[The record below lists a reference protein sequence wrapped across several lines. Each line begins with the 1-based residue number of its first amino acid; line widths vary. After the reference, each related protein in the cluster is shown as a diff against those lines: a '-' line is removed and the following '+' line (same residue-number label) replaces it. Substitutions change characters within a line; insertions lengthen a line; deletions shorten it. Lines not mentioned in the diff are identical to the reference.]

1 MGKQRDLAD
10 EARELHQGWLAS
22 CGCERPSVEQT
33 ADIILPD
40 VDARAAAL
48 SAKLADGTIAV
59 AAHNEGRFVMTM
71 ALRRLIDGGAAEPA
85 ARRIARAMLDLY
97 VDCPPLPD
105 PKYRFTFDWVS
116 AQAAAWEADL
126 AHLAGQPG
134 VSALEVGCYEG
145 RSTCW
150 WLDHLLTHPT
160 SRLTCVDGFA
170 VPMASVLL
178 RHFEPI
184 FDANVAATGA
194 ANRVSKLVG
203 PSQVVLRTLPAS
215 SFDFAYVD
223 ASHKVGDV
231 LQDAVLTWGLLK
243 PGGIAIFD
251 DYGLVDDVA
260 PGLQAR
266 APARALDAFVSLLGE
281 TAEVLRRDWQ
291 LALRKA

>member
-1 MGKQRDLAD
+1 MDKQRELAD
-10 EARELHQGWLAS
+10 EARELHEGWLAAV
-22 CGCERPSVEQT
+22 GCERPSVAQT
-33 ADIILPD
+33 DAILAQ
-40 VDARAAAL
+40 VDARAAEL
-48 SAKLADGTIAV
+48 GAKLAQGAITV

-71 ALRRLIDGGAAEPA
+71 ALRRLIDGGPEEPA

-97 VDCPPLPD
+97 LDSPPLPD

-116 AQAAAWEADL
+116 DHTAAWAADL

-134 VSALEVGCYEG
+134 VHGLEVGCYEG

-150 WLDHLLTHPT
+150 WLDHVLTDPT

-170 VPMASVLL
+170 VPMASVVL
-178 RHFEPI
+178 RNFEPI
-184 FDANVAATGA
+184 FDGNVAATGA
-194 ANRVSKLVG
+194 GNRVTKLVG
-203 PSQVVLRTLPAS
+203 PSQTVLRALPAS

-223 ASHKVGDV
+223 GSHKVGDV

-266 APARALDAFVSLLGE
+266 APARAIDAFVSLLGQ

-291 LALRKA
+291 LAVRKA

>member
-1 MGKQRDLAD
+1 MPNQLELAD
-10 EARELHQGWLAS
+10 EARALHEGWLAA
-22 CGCERPSVEQT
+22 CGCERPSVAQT
-33 ADIILPD
+33 DAILAE
-40 VDARAAAL
+40 VDARAADLAAAL
-48 SAKLADGTIAV
+48 ERGAIAV

-71 ALRRLIDGGAAEPA
+71 ALRRLIDGGAEEPA

-97 VDCPPLPD
+97 LDSPPLPD

-116 AQAAAWEADL
+116 GHTAAWAADL
-126 AHLAGQPG
+126 AHLAGQPDVHG
-134 VSALEVGCYEG
+134 LEVGCYEG

-150 WLDHLLTHPT
+150 WLDHVLTHPT
-160 SRLTCVDGFA
+160 SRVTCVDGFA
-170 VPMASVLL
+170 VPMASVVL
-178 RHFEPI
+178 RNFEPT

-194 ANRVSKLVG
+194 AARVTKLVG
-203 PSQVVLRTLPAS
+203 PSQTVLRTLPAS

-223 ASHKVGDV
+223 ASHRVGDV

-266 APARALDAFVSLLGE
+266 APGRALDAFVALRGD

>member
-1 MGKQRDLAD
+1 MEKQRDLAD
-10 EARELHQGWLAS
+10 RARELHEGWLAG
-22 CGCERPSVEQT
+22 CGGERPSMDHT
-33 ADIILPD
+33 AKILED
-40 VDARAAAL
+40 VKLRAADL
-48 SAKLADGTIAV
+48 ESKLAQRAIAV

-71 ALRRLIDGGAAEPA
+71 ALRRLIDGGAEE
-85 ARRIARAMLDLY
+85 RVTRHVARAMLDLY

-116 AQAAAWEADL
+116 AQTAAWSAEL

-150 WLDHLLTHPT
+150 WLDNVLTHPT

-203 PSQVVLRTLPAS
+203 PSQVVLRTLPGS

-266 APARALDAFVSLLGE
+266 APARALDAFVSLLGD

-291 LALRKA
+291 LVLRKA